1 MNKYEY
7 TVRLADG
14 REMYVTENPLTACR
28 ELLQVLGKG
37 QEAYLVS
44 PSRAASMYLYT
55 TIRQNMSY
63 IYVMA
68 QRAKVEVHTCE
79 EAVVLVV
86 KAARLDDY
94 EPFAL
99 GRRVLA

>member
-1 MNKYEY
+1 MNKHDF

-14 REMYVTENPLTACR
+14 RDMYVTENPLTACR

-37 QEAYLVS
+37 QEAYLIS
-44 PSRAASMYLYT
+44 PSRDASMYLYT

-63 IYVMA
+63 IYVLA
-68 QRAKVEVHTCE
+68 QRAKVDAHTCE
-79 EAVVLVV
+79 EAADLVI

-99 GRRVLA
+99 RRVLA